1 MSQLGRT
8 DKNIRNMQTDK
19 YILPITGVQH
29 YVDNWDTFVPSL
41 PKGTPITFR
50 RDVRNA
56 YSPVAFEAFVEG
68 RKVGYLS
75 RDYAEEA
82 LFLSGEVGHFQAELD
97 HGEWKTLYACV
108 PDPSTQLRRMGL
120 GTQYTPRIR
129 TSALEGLP
137 PLPFLREEEEMEL
150 LTIRLNALIDRYI
163 RQERPLDEEL
173 RSRLEEWLSQYEHC
187 ATLSLCREDH
197 FMYKR
202 LSLLLTEAPLWPDDS
217 YGREWVKA
225 FGERHAR
232 IHNHLPQEDR
242 PLQFMQRQLSLL
254 RREVCLP
261 GALLDQYRRSFLFD
275 TTQEERTREAVRI
288 EKWLRQALPWSMYA
302 RFYDDPP
309 RLAQNIFYN
318 QLSRAELYKVYAHLL
333 VLEYLRGTLK
343 PVSEQDEE
351 EDPSLT
357 CFAETYG
364 QHIDIL
370 KTMLRALKA
379 KKLMCQEWL
388 DDTCHYLALI
398 KQLSA
403 PTPASDAMPQK
414 HSAPKPSPTSSH
426 ASSPTS
432 SNALLLK
439 AFWDQVT
446 GIRKGMKYQEVPVNR
461 LLEVIGHLRYL
472 GFVTGTY
479 TDIATCLQ
487 QELRFELKN
496 LRNMEKCLKEGFYC
510 ADPTND
516 KYLPTPISRLLTSLF
531 PATQEE

>member
-82 LFLSGEVGHFQAELD
+82 LFLSGEVGHFQSELD

-108 PDPSTQLRRMGL
+108 PDPGTQLRRMGL

-173 RSRLEEWLSQYEHC
+173 RGRLEEWLSQYEHC

-217 YGREWVKA
+217 YGREWVKE

-254 RREVCLP
+254 RREVCQP

-343 PVSEQDEE
+343 PVSEQYEE

-403 PTPASDAMPQK
+403 
-414 HSAPKPSPTSSH
+414 
-426 ASSPTS
+426 PTS

-487 QELRFELKN
+487 QELRFKLKN

-516 KYLPTPISRLLTSLF
+516 KYLPTPISRLLTALF
-531 PATQEE
+531 PPPDDKA